1 MNGFKDMKIGVK
13 LLSSFILVALLS
25 GLVGWLGLANLGKS
39 NQGLGTLYVDRL
51 LPAVDLGE
59 INLLMAENMRQAT
72 LIMLHDPAAPSSA
85 LHNHPVSLHG
95 DIITANRDRI
105 SQLWTAYMATTL
117 TDDEAVLAREY
128 QAARAAFVEQ
138 GLQAALGLAT
148 AGDFAAMQQ
157 LMSERVTPIYQAAG
171 AIAAKLLALQGRV
184 GKQEFEDAQAR
195 YISARNTMLGIVVAA
210 VLLAIALGIY
220 LARGVTRQLGGEPH
234 EIADIAGR
242 IAEGDLNVRVSLR
255 AGDDSSAMAAMKAMV
270 GQLSSIVGDVRGATD
285 NMTSASAQISAT
297 AQSLSQAASEQA
309 ASVEETSATIEEM
322 NASVVQNMENARISD
337 AMATQTAEEA
347 QAGGSAVRETVA
359 AMREI
364 AGKIKII
371 DDIAYQTNLLA
382 LNAAIEAARAGE
394 AGRGFAVVAAEVRKL
409 AERSQKAAQEI
420 GGLAGSSV
428 ERAEAA
434 GRVMEEIVP
443 AIVKTASLVQE
454 IAAASAE
461 QASGVAQVSTAMS
474 QVSQVTQTNASSSEE
489 LAATAE
495 EMNGQA
501 EQLQQLVSFFQLA
514 GTPRAGTPRAAAP
527 APARKPQIKARPA
540 TELPAPSEQHF
551 TRF

>member
-1 MNGFKDMKIGVK
+1 MNGLKTMKIGIK
-13 LLSSFILVALLS
+13 LLAGFILVALLS
-25 GLVGWLGLANLGKS
+25 GLVGWLGLANLSRS
-39 NQGLGTLYVDRL
+39 NQGLGTLYEDQL
-51 LPAVDLGE
+51 IPAVDLGE
-59 INLLMAENMRQAT
+59 INLLMAENMRQIT
-72 LIMLHDPAAPSSA
+72 LIMLHDPSAPSAA
-85 LHNHPVSLHG
+85 LHDHPISMHG
-95 DIITANRDRI
+95 DVITANQDRI

-117 TDDEAVLAREY
+117 TAEEAVLAKDY
-128 QAARAAFVEQ
+128 QAARAAFVDQ
-138 GLQAALGLAT
+138 GLQPALDLAS
-148 AGDFAAMQQ
+148 AGDFTSLQQ
-157 LMSERVTPIYQAAG
+157 HISDRVTPLYKTAG
-171 AIAAKLLALQGRV
+171 EMAAKLLALQGRV
-184 GKQEFEDAQAR
+184 GKQEYADAQDR
-195 YISARNTMLGIVVAA
+195 YVTARNTLFGIVIAA

-220 LARGVTRQLGGEPH
+220 LARSVTRQLGGEPH

-242 IAEGDLNVRVSLR
+242 IAEGDLSVSVTLR

-270 GQLSSIVGDVRGATD
+270 GQLAGIVGDVRGATD
-285 NMTSASAQISAT
+285 NMTSAT

-322 NASVVQNMENARISD
+322 NASVVQNMENAKISD

-347 QAGGSAVRETVA
+347 QSGGAAVRETVA

-434 GRVMEEIVP
+434 GRIMEEIVP
-443 AIVKTASLVQE
+443 SIVKTASLVQE

-495 EMNGQA
+495 EMSGQA

-514 GTPRAGTPRAAAP
+514 GNNRTGSAQTGNPRTAAP

-540 TELPAPSEQHF
+540 TELPAPSDQHF